1 MIIRIS
7 YTRQTSNSDARHASI
22 TNSRHLSNTYAR
34 HVIRAS
40 LYTLDTRASL
50 FTLDTRASQSIHARQ
65 MSATKFVTILYV
77 KARDYEYY
85 INLNAK
91 EIKQEIRIVKENF
104 SKLPYD
110 FLKFNFSHFTPQVR
124 EFFVQKG
131 KPKIFAFKNVMER
144 GIRKILSF
152 VIR

>member
-7 YTRQTSNSDARHASI
+7 YTRHTSNSDARHASI
-22 TNSRHLSNTYAR
+22 TNTRHPSNTYAR

-40 LYTLDTRASL
+40 LYTLDTRAPLYSL
-50 FTLDTRASQSIHARQ
+50 DTRASLYTLDTRASQSIYARK
-65 MSATKFVTILYV
+65 MSATKFVTILCV

-110 FLKFNFSHFTPQVR
+110 FLKFNFSHFTPPAPQVR
-124 EFFVQKG
+124 LFFAQK
-131 KPKIFAFKNVMER
+131 
-144 GIRKILSF
+144 RKT
-152 VIR
+152 